1 MLHIDIKS
9 LTPGVRT
16 ERLDP
21 APEDLDLEA
30 DRFADI
36 AVEAHL
42 DFDGRELL
50 VHLDV
55 SAVATLECDRTLR
68 EFDQPIRGT
77 YSVLYAPPSAVDE
90 DDDDQEGVIA
100 LDPMADEIDI
110 TGFVRDTILLAIPQ
124 RKIAPGAEEEEIRT
138 EYGEPGED
146 EVDPRWEALK
156 KLKDS

>member
-9 LTPGVRT
+9 LTPGVHT

-21 APEDLDLEA
+21 EPDDLDLEA

-36 AVEAHL
+36 AVKAHL

-68 EFDQPIRGT
+68 EFDQPIQGT
-77 YSVLYAPPSAVDE
+77 HSILYAPADAIDEDE
-90 DDDDQEGVIA
+90 DDHEEVVA
-100 LDPMADEIDI
+100 LDPTADRIDI
-110 TGFVRDTILLAIPQ
+110 TKFVRDTILLAIPQ

-156 KLKDS
+156 KLKDG